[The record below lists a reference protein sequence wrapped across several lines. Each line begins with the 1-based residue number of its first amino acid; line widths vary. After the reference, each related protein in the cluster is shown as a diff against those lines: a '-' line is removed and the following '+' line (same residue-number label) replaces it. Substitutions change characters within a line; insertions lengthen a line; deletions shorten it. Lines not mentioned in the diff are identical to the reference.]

1 MVGRMLRCM
10 LRRMRWLD
18 VHPAKALAWRL
29 LSAFPGPSCSEGQ
42 PYRAGRAHVHQARAR
57 AWPLAPHARARQ
69 ALLNA
74 ARAAR
79 PLRLKSN
86 PASRLSFVALRT
98 RAPHAE
104 RVVVACHIRLHQL
117 LLESHPRSRR
127 LHSEARVKTIDATS
141 DASDAC
147 RVGRLR
153 ASYDRGIY
161 AEYLIRSI
169 FGKLSSSEIGSHC
182 PPFAYAN
189 AMYSCSAWHDC
200 KATAVFVP
208 SRLRKARVTLGK
220 CGGRSCVGIS
230 SELKVLKVQ

>member
-29 LSAFPGPSCSEGQ
+29 LSAFPGPSATSQRGRCTGRRVVAMLHEGQ

-104 RVVVACHIRLHQL
+104 HVVVACHIHLYQL

-127 LHSEARVKTIDATS
+127 LHSEARSRSGFQEVTFH
-141 DASDAC
+141 ASENN
-147 RVGRLR
+147 
-153 ASYDRGIY
+153 RGMRNI
-161 AEYLIRSI
+161 
-169 FGKLSSSEIGSHC
+169 
-182 PPFAYAN
+182 
-189 AMYSCSAWHDC
+189 
-200 KATAVFVP
+200 
-208 SRLRKARVTLGK
+208 
-220 CGGRSCVGIS
+220 
-230 SELKVLKVQ
+230 